1 MWIMVG
7 LDQWIAIDG
16 REPLQLPGQPS
27 VREIGHLAT
36 RGLSGCV
43 GLALGWEGGQIALA
57 HVFSGCTDGTGKPP
71 GPNTWDGPNGYRAK
85 LDHALAMTQAAIP
98 GATQQ
103 KYRLGILV
111 FSESDPTRTVELLAG
126 WLKDNGISSAQ
137 YPDWSG
143 CNVSAS
149 PDDDDEMTV
158 SKPSLLT
165 NYLIAPVDDGLTWG
179 PGGQMIACEELSALA
194 HSADPPQGGT

>member
-16 REPLQLPGQPS
+16 RKIQEWPTQPP
-27 VREIGHLAT
+27 VEEIGKLAT

-57 HVFSGCTDGTGKPP
+57 HIYSVCTDGKGKPP
-71 GPNTWDGPNGYRAK
+71 GRDTWTVPGGYLQK
-85 LDHALAMTQAAIP
+85 LDHALKVTQAAIP
-98 GATQQ
+98 DATKQ

-111 FSESDPTRTVELLAG
+111 FSEPQATRTVELLQK
-126 WLKDNGISSAQ
+126 WLESNGIEC
-137 YPDWSG
+137 YCRPNMSG

-149 PDDDDEMTV
+149 PDDDGEMDV
-158 SKPSLLT
+158 SEPDSLI
-165 NYLIAPVDDGLTWG
+165 NYLIAGKNELEWE
-179 PGGQMIACEELSALA
+179 PGGPMIAFEPLSDEA
-194 HSADPPQGGT
+194 HAADPPLRTP